1 VTSSKKKPWLCSRRA
16 FMGGLGAVGFGHLLP
31 RQAQAQLGQRKRFVV
46 VYVPEGMWAGAER
59 PSPGASTLGSV
70 FGPMDPFRS
79 KITALDGV
87 DLTTAINDRPG
98 VDEHHRL
105 PHLLTSTKMVDGRT
119 GGGPSI
125 DQKIAKVVGA
135 NSTFESLQF
144 GVQIVYKDGSGRL
157 IWKGRGELLP
167 AMEDPWAAYSRI
179 FAGGMA
185 PTVQPPGQPPQ
196 PGQPPRF
203 DLRKSAL
210 DYSLAE
216 IASVRPNLAASDR
229 TRVESYQDSLR
240 DIERRLQGLQGGAN
254 QGGAGGEGGPGP
266 VGACA
271 APDVGAP
278 TDIKAKA
285 NFPKISQLQMDLMV
299 ASLQCGITNV
309 ASLQYG
315 NSVDQ
320 CTYPWLGVRRT
331 GHDLSH
337 GSSRTEQQKV
347 YRWYSEQFAYLLGKL
362 DAVKEGAGTML
373 DNTVVL
379 WVSEFGNSS
388 SHSLKNL
395 MWFVMG
401 NVGGFLRQGQ
411 VLKLPGRSVSDL
423 HVTIGHAF
431 GIPDQ
436 TFGDAAFSTG
446 PIAPLIA

>member
-1 VTSSKKKPWLCSRRA
+1 VKATKNKPVPFCSRRA
-16 FMGGLGAVGFGHLLP
+16 FLGGLGVVGFSHLAP
-31 RQAQAQLGQRKRFVV
+31 RSALAQAQQAGTRKRFVV

-59 PSPGASTLGSV
+59 PAPGANTLGSI
-70 FGPMDPFRS
+70 FGPMDPFRA
-79 KITALDGV
+79 KITALDGI
-87 DLTTAINDRPG
+87 DLATAIADRPG

-105 PHLLTSTKMVDGRT
+105 PHLLTCTKMVDGRT

-125 DQKIAKVVGA
+125 DQKIAQVIGA
-135 NSTFESLQF
+135 GTTFQSLQF
-144 GVQIVYKDGSGRL
+144 GVQIVYKDGSGRP
-157 IWKGRGELLP
+157 IWKGRAEQLP
-167 AMEDPWAAYSRI
+167 AVEDPWQAYDRI
-179 FAGGMA
+179 FGGGMA
-185 PTVQPPGQPPQ
+185 PQ
-196 PGQPPRF
+196 PGQPGPARF

-210 DYSLAE
+210 DYSLGE
-216 IASVRPNLAASDR
+216 IATMQPGLAASDR
-229 TRVESYQDSLR
+229 TRVQSYQESLR
-240 DIERRLQGLQGGAN
+240 DIERRLQGLQGVE
-254 QGGAGGEGGPGP
+254 QGAGG
-266 VGACA
+266 GACA
-271 APDVGAP
+271 SPKLGTPVDV
-278 TDIKAKA
+278 KAKA
-285 NFPKISQLQMDLMV
+285 NFPMVSQLQIDLMV

-362 DAVKEGAGTML
+362 QAVPEGDGTML

-379 WVSEFGNSS
+379 WISEFGNSS
-388 SHSLKNL
+388 SHSLRNL

-423 HVTIGHAF
+423 HLTMAHAF
-431 GIPDQ
+431 GIRDQ
-436 TFGDAAFSTG
+436 AFGDPAFCTG

>member
-1 VTSSKKKPWLCSRRA
+1 MKPANSKPWFCSRRA
-16 FMGGLGAVGFGHLLP
+16 LLGGLGAVGFNHLLP
-31 RQAQAQLGQRKRFVV
+31 GSAQAQAPVGPRKRFVV
-46 VYVPEGMWAGAER
+46 VYVPEGMWAGADR
-59 PSPGASTLGSV
+59 PAAGAATLGSI

-79 KITALDGV
+79 KITALDGI
-87 DLTTAINDRPG
+87 DLATAISDRPG

-105 PHLLTSTKMVDGRT
+105 PHLLTCTKMLDGRT

-125 DQKIAKVVGA
+125 DQKIAQVIGG
-135 NSTFESLQF
+135 NSTFQSLQF
-144 GVQIVYKDGSGRL
+144 GVQIVYKDGSGRP
-157 IWKGRGELLP
+157 IWKGRGEQLP
-167 AMEDPWAAYSRI
+167 AMEDPWLAYDRI
-179 FAGGMA
+179 FGGQM
-185 PTVQPPGQPPQ
+185 GQPAQ
-196 PGQPPRF
+196 PGQTPPAF

-216 IASVRPNLAASDR
+216 IASLQARLPASDR
-229 TRVESYQDSLR
+229 TRVESYQSSLR
-240 DIERRLQGLQGGAN
+240 DIERRLQGLQGGVE
-254 QGGAGGEGGPGP
+254 QGGG
-266 VGACA
+266 GACT
-271 APDVGAP
+271 PPKLGAP

-285 NFPKISQLQMDLMV
+285 NFPAISQLQIDLLV
-299 ASLQCGITNV
+299 TALQCGTTNV

-362 DAVKEGAGTML
+362 QAVPEGDGTML

-423 HVTIGHAF
+423 HVTLAHAF
-431 GIPDQ
+431 GIPDA
-436 TFGDAAFSTG
+436 TFGDPAFCTG

>member
-1 VTSSKKKPWLCSRRA
+1 MPAKNKPWLCSRRA
-16 FMGGLGAVGFGHLLP
+16 FLGGLGAVGFNHLLAGP
-31 RQAQAQLGQRKRFVV
+31 AHAQLSQRKRFIV
-46 VYVPEGMWAGAER
+46 VYVPEGMWAGADR
-59 PSPGASTLGSV
+59 PAPGADTLGSI
-70 FGPMDPFRS
+70 FGPLDPFRS
-79 KITALDGV
+79 KITALDGI
-87 DLTTAINDRPG
+87 DLATAISDRPG

-105 PHLLTSTKMVDGRT
+105 PHLLTCTKMLDGRT

-125 DQKIAKVVGA
+125 DQKIAQVIGGG
-135 NSTFESLQF
+135 STFQSLQF
-144 GVQIVYKDGSGRL
+144 GVQIVYKDGSGRP
-157 IWKGRGELLP
+157 IWKGRGEQLP
-167 AMEDPWAAYSRI
+167 AMEDPWMAYERI
-179 FAGGMA
+179 FGGQVA
-185 PTVQPPGQPPQ
+185 QPGPAGQPE
-196 PGQPPRF
+196 RKF

-210 DYSLAE
+210 DYSLGE
-216 IASVRPNLAASDR
+216 IASMQPRLAASDR
-229 TRVESYQDSLR
+229 VRVDSYQASLR
-240 DIERRLQGLQGGAN
+240 DIERRLQGIQGAE
-254 QGGAGGEGGPGP
+254 QGAG
-266 VGACA
+266 GACA
-271 APDVGAP
+271 APAVGAP

-299 ASLQCGITNV
+299 AAMQCGATNV

-347 YRWYSEQFAYLLGKL
+347 YHWYSEQFAYLLGKL
-362 DAVKEGAGTML
+362 QAVPEGAGTML
-373 DNTVVL
+373 DNTVVV

-388 SHSLKNL
+388 SHSLRNL

-423 HVTIGHAF
+423 HVTLAHAF
-431 GIPDQ
+431 GIQEP
-436 TFGDAAFSTG
+436 TFGDPAFCTG